1 MMNSTPYIEHQL
13 KATRM
18 SGKRALDLVVSAG
31 LLLGLSP
38 LLLFIALLVRLSSP
52 GPVFYKATRVGRD
65 GKLFKL
71 YKFRS
76 MVADADK
83 VGPAITTSGDSRIT
97 PIGRRLRDSKLD
109 ELPQLFNVLKG
120 EMSLVGP
127 RPEDPRYVKLYTP
140 DQRRILS
147 VPPGITSPGSIR
159 YRHEEAQLAGPDWET
174 KYVNEVLP
182 AKLALDLDYVAN
194 PSLYR
199 DLVILWQTARAV
211 LQ

>member
-1 MMNSTPYIEHQL
+1 MKPPPYIGHPKIAT
-13 KATRM
+13 KAL
-18 SGKRALDLVVSAG
+18 GKRALDLVLSAA
-31 LLLGLSP
+31 LLVALSP
-38 LLLFIALLVRLSSP
+38 LLLLIALLVRQSSP
-52 GPVFYKATRVGRD
+52 GPVFYRATRVGRD

-76 MVADADK
+76 MVVNADK

-109 ELPQLFNVLKG
+109 ELPQLINVLKG

-140 DQRRILS
+140 EQQRILS
-147 VPPGITSPGSIR
+147 VAPGITSPGSIR
-159 YRHEEAQLAGPDWET
+159 YRHEEAQLSGPDWET
-174 KYVNEVLP
+174 KYINEVLP
-182 AKLALDLDYVAN
+182 AKLALDLQYVNKA
-194 PSLYR
+194 SVYQ
-199 DLVILWQTARAV
+199 DIAILWQTARAV